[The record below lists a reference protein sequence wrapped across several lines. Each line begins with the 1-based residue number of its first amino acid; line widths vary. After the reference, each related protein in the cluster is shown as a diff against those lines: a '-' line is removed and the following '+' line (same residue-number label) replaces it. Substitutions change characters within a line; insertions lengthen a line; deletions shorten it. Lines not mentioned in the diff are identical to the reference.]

1 MAVQTYS
8 DEIIDFKQ
16 NVLNT
21 LKHSQVILGLLAD
34 NPTIDVDSE
43 EAYAIQDNNFYD
55 FDYADST
62 ITRSDAFIMVD
73 VDIIAEPSPSIK
85 DLEIYVQVV
94 CHKQFMLLDATKFK
108 GIKGNRKDNLSR
120 QIDFLLNGSRDY
132 GIGKL
137 NLMDMRTVN
146 VPKPFTSKLLS
157 YEIPGFLRIRSEK

>member
-1 MAVQTYS
+1 MAVQTYA

-16 NVLNT
+16 QVLNT
-21 LKHSQVILGLLAD
+21 LKHSQVIVGLLAD
-34 NPTIDVDSE
+34 NPTINMNSE

-62 ITRSDAFIMVD
+62 IVRSDAFIMVE
-73 VDIIAEPSPSIK
+73 VDIVSEPTPAVK
-85 DLEIYVQVV
+85 DLEVYVQIV
-94 CHKQFMLLDATKFK
+94 CHKQFMQLDATKFK

-132 GIGKL
+132 GIGRL
-137 NLMDMRTVN
+137 TLMDMRTVD

-157 YEIPGFLRIRSEK
+157 YEIPGFLRIGK